1 MRGGVCM
8 NKLTLDNITIEELN
22 NRINDL
28 RDVLNE
34 ICCTGPSSEVEEER
48 LNISRNL
55 DDLIV
60 KYMKEISS
68 TRVASGNL

>member
-1 MRGGVCM
+1 M

-34 ICCTGPSSEVEEER
+34 LCCTGPSAEGEEER

-68 TRVASGNL
+68 TNVASGTL